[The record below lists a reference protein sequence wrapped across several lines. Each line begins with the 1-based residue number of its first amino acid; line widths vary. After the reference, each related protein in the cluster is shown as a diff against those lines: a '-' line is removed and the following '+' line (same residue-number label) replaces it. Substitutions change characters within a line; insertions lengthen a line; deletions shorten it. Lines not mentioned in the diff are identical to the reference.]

1 MVKYY
6 SLQSKKNVISDNLT
20 LSAIVPSDGLSL
32 IVQGQTIHSVENQN
46 LMQSMSHLDLLGDR
60 HLQHENMHFFI
71 EFRLF

>member
-6 SLQSKKNVISDNLT
+6 SLQSKNNIISDNLT

-32 IVQGQTIHSVENQN
+32 IVQGLTIHSVENQN

-60 HLQHENMHFFI
+60 HPQQ
-71 EFRLF
+71 